1 MIQAVSGRTALQY
14 TPQWSAGLS
23 ILHSDKA
30 CFSLCFRLFQ
40 GVLWCIS
47 GPDMVHITCRYGVFR
62 VSEKSL
68 LYISL

>member
-1 MIQAVSGRTALQY
+1 MIQVVSGRTALQY

-23 ILHSDKA
+23 ILRSDKA

-47 GPDMVHITCRYGVFR
+47 WPDMGHITCRYGVFR
-62 VSEKSL
+62 VAEKSL
-68 LYISL
+68 LRINL